1 MRRGKLTNIA
11 YKLVIVSAIF
21 TVISYSADQMVIRSE
36 DKIRTLNVN
45 FNNLQAE
52 VKSLESLQLSLG
64 NIGTQSISLLT
75 NLKQRN
81 FWLKNIIFQKIDGKS
96 IKESLSARKID
107 QRDFSNSVLYNLYNY
122 LIRIQNQSLSMSFQF
137 QAIVEANPKF
147 FTEAKYYIKNTKKFD
162 DLTNDSIEY
171 IFSKNIEKFKIK
183 DYENYR
189 KIFSEMP
196 SGKKDYLDLSM
207 DEWFD
212 INKLAILYLEKSHL
226 LGKELTKL
234 DKKLEE
240 LIDEKYLDLGII
252 MREIK
257 NKNALKN
264 YYILGSIIS
273 QILTLLF
280 LLILF
285 RIILINF
292 NKV

>member
-147 FTEAKYYIKNTKKFD
+147 FTEAKYYIKNAKKFD